1 MFAFNEEKLKYLLE
15 KLKFQLDKKADKLQ
29 IAKKV
34 AAGTPDALVVVDA
47 NPGDGQIAIDDP
59 RLNGSGAI
67 VGDSVSLLDGVL
79 SQANLTLDEKALLKD
94 IIEQGGFEEII
105 NKRLDSHSL
114 VFINPA
120 GYQNLVA
127 SGSVEE
133 GKIYIVVDDDNPE
146 PVINI
151 ASYVTQEQIEE
162 IANKKIDKATYIGRV
177 DENTEGALKVV
188 ASGAVADDT
197 KEIAIDDSRIAN
209 EGFVEGEFIHLEKP
223 MVLSET
229 NYDDKE
235 HEAVQKLKEIGSEN
249 FLTVN
254 DIADNLTTDDSVD
267 NHERLVLS
275 ANQGRILE
283 QEYLDQKKNVY
294 LTQAEFDA
302 LAEEAPNTIYHITDA
317 EPLIGL
323 TEEQVEMLNKA
334 CAHTYIDYSMLYAS
348 RDEVYN
354 ARKNKNGTSFRTLS
368 ERLDAI
374 ENILLEIILN
384 NG

>member
-1 MFAFNEEKLKYLLE
+1 
-15 KLKFQLDKKADKLQ
+15 
-29 IAKKV
+29 
-34 AAGTPDALVVVDA
+34 
-47 NPGDGQIAIDDP
+47 
-59 RLNGSGAI
+59 
-67 VGDSVSLLDGVL
+67 
-79 SQANLTLDEKALLKD
+79 
-94 IIEQGGFEEII
+94 
-105 NKRLDSHSL
+105 
-114 VFINPA
+114 
-120 GYQNLVA
+120 
-127 SGSVEE
+127 
-133 GKIYIVVDDDNPE
+133 
-146 PVINI
+146 
-151 ASYVTQEQIEE
+151 
-162 IANKKIDKATYIGRV
+162 
-177 DENTEGALKVV
+177 
-188 ASGAVADDT
+188 
-197 KEIAIDDSRIAN
+197 
-209 EGFVEGEFIHLEKP
+209 

-368 ERLDAI
+368 ERLNAI

>member
-34 AAGTPDALVVVDA
+34 AAGTPDALVVVDT

-114 VFINPA
+114 VFIDQA

-151 ASYVTQEQIEE
+151 DSYVTQEQIEE

-177 DENTEGALKVV
+177 DESAEGALKVV
-188 ASGAVADDT
+188 TSVTDGN